1 MSAADAA
8 DEGADDGF
16 ATVAWPDAWPD
27 GDVGDGEA
35 GADED
40 DGEEEPKVALFGRE
54 FPKKKVFIAAGVA
67 AAVLLAGIGGCALLG
82 RQPEP
87 AATVSRQQADQAAAE
102 EAEPED
108 KTMYVN
114 VGVTAEGWDE
124 ATSSPVIAHI
134 ESDDGDVDFYHAFPA
149 NQAEPVAV
157 GDEPS
162 CKVTYVSPVNADGSI
177 YKVGETKTL
186 TASEEKPA
194 DAAATA
200 ATLEKVEAAGVTA
213 DDLTNIATQVTEAVK
228 KGDSTLTGDKGSQV
242 VSKVEENIKN
252 SPAATDDVKQSV
264 EQQAG
269 AAQEEAKKE
278 EAAAKVPTTSGG
290 SSSSGSSTNSSSGG
304 NPNSGANQSSN
315 QGGNTSQGGSS
326 QQGSSSQGGNSQ
338 AGGSSS
344 QHQHSWVA
352 QTTTVHHDAEY
363 TTVHH
368 DAEYTTVHHDDVTH
382 TETVHHAAVTHKE
395 YHYICN
401 QCGADITDDPHGH
414 IKRSLLSGGNCGGYH
429 GEYVR
434 ITDQEAYDETVTV
447 TDRAA
452 WDEQVLT
459 KAAWDEQVQTK
470 AAWDETVT
478 SGYVC
483 SSCGAT
489 K

>member
-1 MSAADAA
+1 MSQ
-8 DEGADDGF
+8 
-16 ATVAWPDAWPD
+16 
-27 GDVGDGEA
+27 
-35 GADED
+35 
-40 DGEEEPKVALFGRE
+40 
-54 FPKKKVFIAAGVA
+54 
-67 AAVLLAGIGGCALLG
+67 
-82 RQPEP
+82 RQ
-87 AATVSRQQADQAAAE
+87 ANQAAAE
-102 EAEPED
+102 EAEPGA

-114 VGVTAEGWDE
+114 VGVAAEGWDE
-124 ATSSPVIAHI
+124 STSSPVIARV
-134 ESDDGDVDFYHAFPA
+134 ESGDGDVDFYHAFPA

-157 GDEPS
+157 GDESS

-177 YKVGETKTL
+177 YKVGESKTL
-186 TASEEKPA
+186 ASSEEKPA

-264 EQQAG
+264 EQQSG

-278 EAAAKVPTTSGG
+278 ETTAKVPTTSGG
-290 SSSSGSSTNSSSGG
+290 SSSSGSGSSTNSSSGG
-304 NPNSGANQSSN
+304 NPNSGTNQSSN

-352 QTTTVHHDAEY
+352 QATTVHHDAEY

-368 DAEYTTVHHDDVTH
+368 DAVTH
-382 TETVHHAAVTHKE
+382 TETVHHAAVEHKE
-395 YHYICN
+395 RHYFCN
-401 QCGADITDDPHGH
+401 QCGADITGDPWGH
-414 IKRSLLSGGNCGGYH
+414 IERSLLSGGDCGAFH
-429 GEYVR
+429 GKSVW

>member
-1 MSAADAA
+1 MA
-8 DEGADDGF
+8 DEAEQADDGF
-16 ATVAWPDAWPD
+16 DTVAWPDAWPD
-27 GDVGDGEA
+27 GDVGGGEV
-35 GADED
+35 GDNED
-40 DGEEEPKVALFGRE
+40 DGEDEPKVALFGRE

-67 AAVLLAGIGGCALLG
+67 AAVLLAGIGGCAVLG

-108 KTMYVN
+108 KAMYVN

-157 GDEPS
+157 GDESS

-186 TASEEKPA
+186 TASEEKVS
-194 DAAATA
+194 DSSSTA
-200 ATLEKVEAAGVTA
+200 ATLERVDAAGVTA
-213 DDLTNIATQVTEAVK
+213 DDLTNIASQVTEAVK

-264 EQQAG
+264 EQQSG

-278 EAAAKVPTTSGG
+278 ETTAKVPTTSGG
-290 SSSSGSSTNSSSGG
+290 SSSSGSGSSTNSSSGG

-326 QQGSSSQGGNSQ
+326 QQGSGSQGGNSQ

-368 DAEYTTVHHDDVTH
+368 DAEYTTVHHDAETH
-382 TETVHHAAVTHKE
+382 TETVHHAAVKHEE
-395 YHYICN
+395 YHYFCN
-401 QCGADITDDPHGH
+401 NCGADITDDVHGH
-414 IKRSLLSGGNCGGYH
+414 IMSSMLSGGNCGSWH
-429 GEYVR
+429 DEYVW

-459 KAAWDEQVQTK
+459 KAAWDEHVQTK

>member
-1 MSAADAA
+1 M
-8 DEGADDGF
+8 
-16 ATVAWPDAWPD
+16 
-27 GDVGDGEA
+27 
-35 GADED
+35 
-40 DGEEEPKVALFGRE
+40 
-54 FPKKKVFIAAGVA
+54 FIAAGVA

-87 AATVSRQQADQAAAE
+87 AATVSRQQADQAAAG
-102 EAEPED
+102 EAEPEA

-124 ATSSPVIAHI
+124 STSSPVIAHV
-134 ESDDGDVDFYHAFPA
+134 ESGDGGVDFYHAFPA

-157 GDEPS
+157 GDESS

-186 TASEEKPA
+186 ASSEEKPA

-269 AAQEEAKKE
+269 QAQEEAQE
-278 EAAAKVPTTSGG
+278 EETTAKVPTTSGSGSGGSSG
-290 SSSSGSSTNSSSGG
+290 SSSSGGG
-304 NPNSGANQSSN
+304 NSGSNQSSS
-315 QGGNTSQGGSS
+315 QGSNTSQGGSS
-326 QQGSSSQGGNSQ
+326 QQGSGSQGGNSQ

-352 QTTTVHHDAEY
+352 QATTVHHDAEY

-368 DAEYTTVHHDDVTH
+368 DAVTH
-382 TETVHHAAVTHKE
+382 TETVNHDAVKHKE

-401 QCGADITDDPHGH
+401 QCGADITDDPWGH
-414 IKRSLLSGGNCGGYH
+414 LRGSMLSGGNCGSYH
-429 GEYVR
+429 GEYVW

-459 KAAWDEQVQTK
+459 KAAWDERVQTK

>member
-1 MSAADAA
+1 M
-8 DEGADDGF
+8 
-16 ATVAWPDAWPD
+16 
-27 GDVGDGEA
+27 
-35 GADED
+35 
-40 DGEEEPKVALFGRE
+40 
-54 FPKKKVFIAAGVA
+54 FIAAGVA
-67 AAVLLAGIGGCALLG
+67 AAVLLAGIGGCAVLG

-102 EAEPED
+102 EAEPEA

-124 ATSSPVIAHI
+124 ATSSPVIAHV
-134 ESDDGDVDFYHAFPA
+134 ESGDGGVDFYHAFPA

-157 GDEPS
+157 GDESS

-186 TASEEKPA
+186 TASEEKVS
-194 DAAATA
+194 DSSSTA
-200 ATLEKVEAAGVTA
+200 ATLERVDAGIVTA
-213 DDLTNIATQVTEAVK
+213 DDLTNIASQVTDAVK

-278 EAAAKVPTTSGG
+278 ETTAKVPTTSGG
-290 SSSSGSSTNSSSGG
+290 SSSSGSGSSTNSSSGG

-326 QQGSSSQGGNSQ
+326 QQGSGSQGGNSQ

-368 DAEYTTVHHDDVTH
+368 DAEYTTVHHDAETH
-382 TETVHHAAVTHKE
+382 TETVHHAAVKHEE
-395 YHYICN
+395 YHYFCN
-401 QCGADITDDPHGH
+401 NCGADITDDVHGH
-414 IKRSLLSGGNCGGYH
+414 IMSSMLSGGNCGSWH
-429 GEYVR
+429 DEYVW

-459 KAAWDEQVQTK
+459 KAAWDERVQTK